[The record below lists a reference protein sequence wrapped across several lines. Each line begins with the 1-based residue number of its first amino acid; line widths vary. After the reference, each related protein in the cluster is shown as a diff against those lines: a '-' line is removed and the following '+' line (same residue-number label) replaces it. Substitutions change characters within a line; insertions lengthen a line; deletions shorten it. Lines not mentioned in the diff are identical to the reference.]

1 MELVG
6 EFDQKFRALTPIEVG
21 KIIEDILEG
30 LGYFGHNSSVNDAGR
45 SPARLGDLAH
55 RARRVPVTNSC
66 TPGARHGG
74 DGELNGQGFGRF
86 KGGRRPPYRCRRLYP
101 VSIGH

>member
-21 KIIEDILEG
+21 KIIEDVLEG
-30 LGYFGHNSSVNDAGR
+30 LGYFGHNSSVNDVGR

-66 TPGARHGG
+66 PPGSTAW
-74 DGELNGQGFGRF
+74 GEVAN
-86 KGGRRPPYRCRRLYP
+86 
-101 VSIGH
+101 

>member
-21 KIIEDILEG
+21 KIIEDVLEG
-30 LGYFGHNSSVNDAGR
+30 LGYFGHSSSVNDAGR
-45 SPARLGDLAH
+45 SLARLGDLAH

-66 TPGARHGG
+66 TPGSTAW
-74 DGELNGQGFGRF
+74 GEVAN
-86 KGGRRPPYRCRRLYP
+86 
-101 VSIGH
+101 